1 MGPIIALSHGTPVL
15 SIGAAGG
22 STIPETILQTFIG
35 HVDFGMSLEQALAAP
50 RIAQTNSPTTLAEPR
65 FYHSALRRTLQRRY
79 GERFSVAT
87 GSILPLDHYP
97 GDATA
102 VQILGGGRVQ
112 SIAEPYR
119 LFGGSAFVV
128 HPGH

>member
-1 MGPIIALSHGTPVL
+1 VL

-22 STIPETILQTFIG
+22 STIPETILQTFVE

-50 RIAQTNSPTTLAEPR
+50 RIAKTNSPTTLAEPR
-65 FYHSALRRTLQRRY
+65 FYRSALRHTLQRRY
-79 GERFSVAT
+79 GEKFSLAT
-87 GSILPLDHYP
+87 GSILPLGHCP

-102 VQILGGGRVQ
+102 VQILGGRRVQ

-119 LFGGSAFVV
+119 LYGGSAFVV
-128 HPGH
+128 HLGR